1 MKNNDIR
8 LLAAGSGVKLWEI
21 AKELGVNDGNLSRKL
36 REELTPEK
44 KQEIIDIIKRLAADR
59 SAT

>member
-8 LLAAGSGVKLWEI
+8 LMAAGSGVKLWEI

-36 REELTPEK
+36 REELAPEK